1 MKKQAIFP
9 ILITLVVT
17 ALALIGS
24 SFAWFTV
31 ANNVKISQITA
42 SAQADGVDLRL
53 SFDAEHF
60 YSREIAIPQNDPS
73 IIVPETLYQ
82 VSTAGLIGDTAGLLN
97 FFDARVN
104 EIQNALHPELNKV
117 QIESKLDKTVVS
129 TNGVLSAAPLGANTT
144 YGQAGLSYGE
154 AEAAIKPTY
163 IVFDLYVYVGQKSD
177 IYLYSGTEVKAQLSA
192 SDTTAAQE
200 LLKSLRVAFL
210 YEGGVA
216 EGSYNQLSDLQNVS
230 CVTTVDGDT
239 GSSNGKLVIWEPQQT
254 ISGSNAVQTYGV
266 SSESSEFYDAYAT
279 GSYTK
284 AVPTYNTTQLVVN
297 DDNSVAGKTAL
308 QAGLSQGYH
317 KFRVYIWLEANDP
330 DCTDAVAS
338 KYLSVDLKLIA
349 FERND

>member
-73 IIVPETLYQ
+73 IIIPETLYQ

-129 TNGVLSAAPLGANTT
+129 TSGVLSAAPLGANTT
-144 YGQAGLSYGE
+144 YGQAGFSYGE
-154 AEAAIKPTY
+154 AEAATKPTY

-177 IYLYSGTEVKAQLSA
+177 VYLYSGTEVKAQASA

-216 EGSYNQLSDLQNVS
+216 EGSYNQLSDLQNVN
-230 CVTTVDGDT
+230 CVSTVDGN
-239 GSSNGKLVIWEPQQT
+239 SASNGKLVIWEPQQT

-284 AVPTYNTTQLVVN
+284 AVPTYDTTQLVVN